1 MRFNKLIYIKKLIN
15 KIIIWDYRLLRNKI
29 LLQLVIFLILIKIT
43 KILIKT
49 FKVKNYLAMDQTL
62 MRNNNKNYKI
72 IKKDYRIIKIIL

>member
-15 KIIIWDYRLLRNKI
+15 KIIIWDCRLLRNKI

-49 FKVKNYLAMDQTL
+49 FKVKNFLAMDQTL

>member
-15 KIIIWDYRLLRNKI
+15 KIIIWDCRILRNKI

-49 FKVKNYLAMDQTL
+49 FKVKNFLAMDQTL

>member
-15 KIIIWDYRLLRNKI
+15 KIIIWDCRLLRNKI